1 MMWPYMLSG
10 LACGARIILYDG
22 SPFYPDVKTYLRI
35 IDEQEY
41 VLSFLHL
48 HLLRLTWVP

>member
-10 LACGARIILYDG
+10 LASGARIILYDG
-22 SPFYPDVKTYLRI
+22 SPFYPDVKSYLKL

-41 VLSFLHL
+41 ASFLPPEL
-48 HLLRLTWVP
+48 VQLI